1 METDG
6 VARPAITERSPGER
20 AERRGGR
27 ARRVIVAV
35 LVVLGV
41 VACLGFSTL
50 LVLLDQTA
58 LAAQVYLQSVSS
70 GNPAFAEAL
79 GDHFSDERD
88 RQMRFYQQDIQR
100 DLEWLRGA
108 DVSDVTP
115 SREQTLSGQWVTNLR
130 FKYRAQGST
139 DPPRQV
145 MLRVKTDRWLAITYI
160 RAVEIVE
167 P

>member
-1 METDG
+1 MDTGDA
-6 VARPAITERSPGER
+6 ARPAITERSPGET

-27 ARRVIVAV
+27 ARRVVVGV

-41 VACLGFSTL
+41 LGCMALSTL
-50 LVLLDQTA
+50 LVLLDQTS
-58 LAAQVYLQSVSS
+58 LAAQLYLQSVSS
-70 GNPAFAEAL
+70 GNPAIAEAL
-79 GDHFSDERD
+79 GDHWSDERD
-88 RQMRFYQQDIQR
+88 WQMRFYQQEIQR

-108 DVSDVTP
+108 DISDVTTA
-115 SREQTLSGQWVTNLR
+115 REQTLSGQWVTNLR
-130 FKYRAQGST
+130 FMYRAQGST